1 MRRSGPAPRIES
13 GDAFSWRF
21 VTPLLM
27 GSVLNP
33 VNSSLLATAL
43 APIARAVHVPVG
55 RTAILVSVLYLACVV
70 AQPTAGKLSEEFGP
84 RRVFLVGIVT
94 VLVGG
99 LVGGFGQDLSTL
111 VVARILIGVGTSA
124 GYPSAMLMIRRR
136 ADAAGLAEPPGA
148 VLGGLLLAGIGV
160 LTIGFPLGGVLVY
173 AWGWRAMFFV
183 NVPVT
188 LVTLALTAAWIPRD
202 PPVVATS
209 LRSMAS
215 RIDVAGVVGFGTAM
229 TLLLVFLLS
238 LPRPAWVVLGAAVL
252 VGTALVAWELRAQ
265 RPFVDVRLLMTN
277 LALTRTYIRAAM
289 GTLCIYTVLYGVTEW
304 LEAARGT
311 SAREAGLI
319 LLPMSA
325 ISAVIVL
332 PMSRRNLVRLPLL
345 LTAGSCLLGSICL
358 AIVTTGTPITW
369 IVAVTLL
376 FGLALGATTSGNQTT
391 LYAQTSTAEIGTAS
405 GLLRTFSYMG
415 SVASSAI
422 IAVAFR
428 TQVSD
433 DGLHSLATIMI
444 IASVVALVLVVAD
457 PGIMRV
463 PRISRV
469 LVTVPA
475 RDRSELPPGATIE

>member
-1 MRRSGPAPRIES
+1 MTRSEPAPRVES

-265 RPFVDVRLLMTN
+265 RPFVDVRLLIDEPGPDP
-277 LALTRTYIRAAM
+277 Y
-289 GTLCIYTVLYGVTEW
+289 LY
-304 LEAARGT
+304 
-311 SAREAGLI
+311 
-319 LLPMSA
+319 P
-325 ISAVIVL
+325 
-332 PMSRRNLVRLPLL
+332 RRNGHALHLHRPVWRDRV
-345 LTAGSCLLGSICL
+345 AGSRPRHLSEGGRPRPAADERDLRCDRPPRCR
-358 AIVTTGTPITW
+358 
-369 IVAVTLL
+369 
-376 FGLALGATTSGNQTT
+376 GATWCGYRYCSRPDRACSGQ
-391 LYAQTSTAEIGTAS
+391 
-405 GLLRTFSYMG
+405 
-415 SVASSAI
+415 SAW
-422 IAVAFR
+422 
-428 TQVSD
+428 
-433 DGLHSLATIMI
+433 
-444 IASVVALVLVVAD
+444 
-457 PGIMRV
+457 
-463 PRISRV
+463 
-469 LVTVPA
+469 
-475 RDRSELPPGATIE
+475 RS